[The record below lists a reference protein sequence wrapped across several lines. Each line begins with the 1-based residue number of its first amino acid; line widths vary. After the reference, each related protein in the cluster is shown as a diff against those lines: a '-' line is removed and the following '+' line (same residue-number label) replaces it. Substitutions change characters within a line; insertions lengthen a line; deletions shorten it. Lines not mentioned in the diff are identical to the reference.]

1 MKRSQ
6 EAQAVEMIPVDRITV
21 INPRVRNKKI
31 FNEIISNIGELGLKK
46 PITVTRRA
54 DADGPRYDLV
64 CGQGRLEA
72 YQALD
77 QHEIPALVVDA
88 DTEDC
93 LIMSLVEN
101 LARRQHRAIDLLHDI
116 EGLKKRGYNDSTI
129 ARKTGLTIEYVKGVL
144 RLLQKGELR
153 LLRAVEAGQIPVS
166 IAVEIAAA
174 TETETQ
180 AVLQQAYE
188 RKLLRGRKLIAAKR
202 LIEQRQRRGK
212 GLKIN
217 RNLNGQRRVRPLSS
231 NALIRAYQ
239 EDVDRKRLLI
249 RKAETTRNRLIF
261 VTEAVRKLLIDENFL
276 TLLQA
281 EGLDTLPRNLAA
293 RIEVGAQT

>member
-1 MKRSQ
+1 VKGT
-6 EAQAVEMIPVDRITV
+6 I
-21 INPRVRNKKI
+21 
-31 FNEIISNIGELGLKK
+31 LGLKK
-46 PITVTRRA
+46 PITVTRRD

-72 YQALD
+72 FQVLG

-93 LIMSLVEN
+93 LVMSLVEN

-116 EGLKKRGYNDSTI
+116 EGLKGRGYNDSTI
-129 ARKTGLTIEYVKGVL
+129 ARKTGLTIEYVRGVI
-144 RLLQKGELR
+144 RLLQKGEHR
-153 LLRAVEAGQIPVS
+153 LLRAVESGQIPVS
-166 IAVEIAAA
+166 IAVDIAGANDA
-174 TETETQ
+174 EMQ
-180 AVLQQAYE
+180 GVLQQAYE
-188 RKLLRGRKLIAAKR
+188 SKLLRGQKLIAAR
-202 LIEQRQRRGK
+202 RIIEQRQRRGK
-212 GLKIN
+212 GLRIN
-217 RNLNGQRRVRPLSS
+217 GKMNGKRRERPLSS

-276 TLLQA
+276 TLLRA
-281 EGLDTLPRNLAA
+281 EGLNTLPRNLAS
-293 RIEVGAQT
+293 RIEAGAQA

>member
-1 MKRSQ
+1 MKKSQ
-6 EAQAVEMIPVDRITV
+6 EAQTVELIPVDRITV
-21 INPRVRNKKI
+21 INPRARNKKI
-31 FNEIISNIGELGLKK
+31 FKEIIANIGEIGLKK
-46 PITVTRRA
+46 PITVTRRTA
-54 DADGPRYDLV
+54 TDGPRYDLV

-72 YQALD
+72 YQALG

-101 LARRQHRAIDLLHDI
+101 CARRQHRAIDLLHDI

-129 ARKTGLTIEYVKGVL
+129 ARKTGLTLEYVKGVL

-180 AVLQQAYE
+180 TVLQQAYE
-188 RKLLRGRKLIAAKR
+188 KKLLRGHKLIAARR
-202 LIEQRQRRGK
+202 LVEQRQRRGK

-217 RNLNGQRRVRPLSS
+217 GKFNSKRRVRPLSS

-249 RKAETTRNRLIF
+249 RKAENTRNRLIF
-261 VTEAVRKLLIDENFL
+261 VTEAVRKLFNDEHFL
-276 TLLQA
+276 TLLRA

-293 RIEVGAQT
+293 RIEIGAPA